1 MAEAKKESVIAYFE
15 DNLRREDAV
24 EVARELN
31 LDPSKLV
38 CHKLGDKYVYG
49 IEVDSPVGFGHR
61 YQRDYVNKRSNENK
75 AERRGQ
81 RCLVPGER
89 SCLKMCPEDR
99 SCKGCPNRDNKP
111 TSISIEQSFETV
123 GQDTLPDNSG
133 LSILQR
139 IELKETLT
147 EAARILPAEVM
158 AFCMLME
165 GYSKPEIQEEFK
177 KSEATINRWI
187 IKATNLMREIW
198 FNS

>member
-15 DNLRREDAV
+15 DNLKRKDAAK
-24 EVARELN
+24 VARELN

-49 IEVDSPVGFGHR
+49 IEVESPAGFSDK
-61 YQRDYVNKRSNENK
+61 YQREYVNRRSNEDK

-99 SCKGCPNRDNKP
+99 ICEGCPNRDNKP
-111 TSISIEQSFETV
+111 TTISIEQSLEMT
-123 GQDTLPDNSG
+123 GQDTISDNSG
-133 LSILQR
+133 FSIQQH
-139 IELKETLT
+139 IELKETLL
-147 EAARILPAEVM
+147 EAASTLPAEVK

-165 GYSKPEIQEEFK
+165 GYSKSEIQEEFK

-187 IKATNLMREIW
+187 IKATNLMRDIW
-198 FNS
+198 FSS